1 MGVCVYAHPGRH
13 ELKHATGHQ
22 SPRRAARRLCV
33 RRSPGRCARSH
44 ARLRRCW
51 RGDSADPRR
60 RRSASEAA
68 ARVVDLRMHRQGGQ
82 GVQHRRGAQDSRR
95 RGTTERHRNRRQSLR
110 RESSLSER
118 ASLCEKA
125 TPRSLSQRRRR
136 STASTVPSAHT
147 PSPPLRIPHTTPR
160 HFASTHLARHSSL
173 PRLLVSLRRVA
184 CACCVGC
191 LGQHPPARPCRSLR
205 RSAQVRAQRR
215 RRFVGRR
222 APAEIKSRSRR
233 SSSRHRYS

>member
-1 MGVCVYAHPGRH
+1 MYIAHSHPRRH

-33 RRSPGRCARSH
+33 RRSPGCCARSH

-82 GVQHRRGAQDSRR
+82 GVQHRRGAQDPRR
-95 RGTTERHRNRRQSLR
+95 RGTAERHRNRRQLR

-125 TPRSLSQRRRR
+125 TPRSLSQKRRR

-147 PSPPLRIPHTTPR
+147 PRHATSHPTRHTTPLRIDAPR
-160 HFASTHLARHSSL
+160 SPQLTAAAPRVAASGDL
-173 PRLLVSLRRVA
+173 RLLCRLSRATPTRAAVQEPSPQ
-184 CACCVGC
+184 CA
-191 LGQHPPARPCRSLR
+191 SS
-205 RSAQVRAQRR
+205 RSAQTAIRGA
-215 RRFVGRR
+215 
-222 APAEIKSRSRR
+222 A
-233 SSSRHRYS
+233 SSSRDQVEISPEL

>member
-1 MGVCVYAHPGRH
+1 MSNSRKPDSPSARSRRHSHPRRH

-22 SPRRAARRLCV
+22 SPRRTARRLCV

-136 STASTVPSAHT
+136 STASTVPI
-147 PSPPLRIPHTTPR
+147 RPHATPR
-160 HFASTHLARHSSL
+160 HFASHTPHHATSHRRTSLATAHCRGSSC
-173 PRLLVSLRRVA
+173 R
-184 CACCVGC
+184 CVG
-191 LGQHPPARPCRSLR
+191 
-205 RSAQVRAQRR
+205 
-215 RRFVGRR
+215 
-222 APAEIKSRSRR
+222 
-233 SSSRHRYS
+233 

>member
-1 MGVCVYAHPGRH
+1 M
-13 ELKHATGHQ
+13 
-22 SPRRAARRLCV
+22 

-44 ARLRRCW
+44 ARLRQCW

-110 RESSLSER
+110 RESSLGEQ

-147 PSPPLRIPHTTPR
+147 PRHATSHPTRHATPLRIDAPR
-160 HFASTHLARHSSL
+160 SPQLTAAAPRVAASGGL
-173 PRLLVSLRRVA
+173 RLLCRLSRA
-184 CACCVGC
+184 TP
-191 LGQHPPARPCRSLR
+191 PPAWPCRSLR
-205 RSAQVRAQRR
+205 RSAQVRAQRG

-222 APAEIKSRSRR
+222 DLAEI
-233 SSSRHRYS
+233 